1 MTAGTLA
8 AAGLIVAG
16 VVLAMPGLG
25 LVGVL
30 ALAIAGVGRLSAAVA
45 LRGVTF
51 ERRLARDRMVWGD
64 EIPLDLVV
72 RNGKVLPLALL
83 VAESVVSDGVA
94 VSGRRLAAA
103 ERPGWLAVR
112 DAWTLAWYERV
123 VRHLR
128 LVGERRGRFVLGP
141 TRITV
146 ADLFGRDAD
155 RMTIDEELAYVV
167 RPRTVAVRDRGRA
180 RAPLGRRRAP
190 AGIHEEPTLFA
201 GVRPYRPGDPP
212 RRIHWRA
219 TARTGAPV
227 SRRYDAPRAREAF
240 IALDVQTVDGPYW
253 RRDAVEARLEDLAV
267 VGASLARTLLRDGVA
282 TGFAAAAYTGRRE
295 RLAWIG
301 PRAGPDR
308 LATIADALGRMGPH
322 PSAPFESVLARIPR
336 TVPPGA
342 TVHVLTA
349 RDPSPYL
356 AVLRRLAAAGYDVRL
371 VLVGRPADA
380 VAGRVGRA
388 RIPSVVAT
396 LDPDWRTAAAV
407 ELAA

>member
-8 AAGLIVAG
+8 AGALVIAG
-16 VVLAMPGLG
+16 VVLGMPGLG

-30 ALAIAGVGRLSAAVA
+30 ALAITGVGRVTAAVG

-72 RNGKVLPLALL
+72 RNGKALPLALL
-83 VAESVVSDGVA
+83 AAESVVSDGVA
-94 VSGRRLAAA
+94 VRGRDLAAA
-103 ERPGWLAVR
+103 ERPGWLAIR

-123 VRHLR
+123 VRHLH

-141 TRITV
+141 TRLTV
-146 ADLFGRDAD
+146 ADLFGRDAA
-155 RMTIDEELAYVV
+155 RMTIDAEIAYVV

-190 AGIHEEPTLFA
+190 SGFHEEPTLFA
-201 GVRPYRPGDPP
+201 GVRPYRAGDPP

-219 TARTGAPV
+219 TARTGEPV

-240 IALDVQTVDGPYW
+240 VALDVQTVDGPYW
-253 RRDAVEARLEDLAV
+253 RRDAVEVRLEELAV
-267 VGASLARTLLRDGVA
+267 VAASLARVLLRDGVA
-282 TGFAAAAYTGRRE
+282 VGFAAAAYTGRRE

-301 PRAGPDR
+301 PRTGPDR

-322 PSAPFESVLARIPR
+322 PSAPFESVLVRIPR

-342 TVHVLTA
+342 TVHVLTG

-356 AVLRRLAAAGYDVRL
+356 AVLRRLAASGYDVRL
-371 VLVGRPADA
+371 ILVGPAA
-380 VAGRVGRA
+380 GAAAGRAGRA
-388 RIPSVVAT
+388 GIPAATAT
-396 LDPDWRTAAAV
+396 LEPDWRTAASV